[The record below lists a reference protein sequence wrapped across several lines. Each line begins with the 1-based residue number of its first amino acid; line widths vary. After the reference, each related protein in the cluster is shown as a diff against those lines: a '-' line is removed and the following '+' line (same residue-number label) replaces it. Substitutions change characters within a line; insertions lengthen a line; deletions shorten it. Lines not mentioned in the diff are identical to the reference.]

1 MINKIKQGMLL
12 LFACSLSFTACSDDE
27 PAEGAGSRMALS
39 ENAVM
44 FIQGASSKE
53 VAVTNGGEWTVTVP
67 QEAASWCS
75 AERNGESLIVTVTE
89 NTASEL
95 RETVLTVKGNELK
108 TLPVRQT
115 GTAPV
120 IRVTSYNL
128 GEEDVDFDGY
138 IPVGYTATDLTVNIV
153 TNVPYET
160 VLPAGSWIAVVSQSE
175 PGADG
180 RATVALKVAAY
191 ENDKYDRDME
201 ITFKQKEGDYYQLLS
216 VKQRKNIG
224 TAFLLA
230 DDMFAVEPREGALE
244 ISWNF
249 PEGVEYSKVI
259 FEYDN
264 KKTPIE
270 DDKLTIEVG
279 ASEERK
285 ILVNEL
291 YAKYGDMMFKVDVL
305 NKDGESLV
313 YNEGGFVLNAGQCN
327 PVQPTITVIER
338 EILLNAKATDSNDP
352 DGLKWFSFSGISQ
365 WGGKYEYLV
374 DNDLSDGNHWESED
388 RKSTGKEFNYIIIQI
403 PDNVECTEFT
413 IKTVNAI
420 GQISQAPGLY
430 TVSIGDS
437 DDPYSNDWEVVFEQ
451 KEKEWKYGNYYYEVK
466 DIATAEHDF
475 EKKPSNSDGD
485 KYRYKTLPAMKSQT
499 DGKPVKYIRYAVTD
513 RNNDAARN
521 DNFKLAELKLF
532 NIVVD
537 RYDPENE

>member
-12 LFACSLSFTACSDDE
+12 LFACSLGFMACSDDE
-27 PAEGAGSRMALS
+27 SAEGAGSRMALS

-44 FIQGASSKE
+44 FIQEASSKE
-53 VAVTNGGEWTVTVP
+53 VIVTNGGEWTVTVP

-75 AERNGESLIVTVTE
+75 AECNGESLIVTVTE
-89 NTASEL
+89 NTASDF

-115 GTAPV
+115 GTAPA

-128 GEEDVDFDGY
+128 GGEDVGFNGY
-138 IPVGYTATDLTVNIV
+138 IPVGYAAADLTVNIV
-153 TNVPYET
+153 SNVPYET
-160 VLPAGSWIAVVSQSE
+160 VLPAESWITVVSQSE
-175 PGADG
+175 PNADG
-180 RATVALKVAAY
+180 RATVVLKVAAY
-191 ENDKYDRDME
+191 DNDKYDRDME

-224 TAFLLA
+224 TAFEMA
-230 DDMFAVEPREGALE
+230 DEMFVVEPREGALE

-313 YNEGGFVLNAGQCN
+313 YNEGGFVLNAGQCD

-338 EILLNAKATDSNDP
+338 EILLNAKATNSNDP
-352 DGLKWFSFSGISQ
+352 DGLKWLSFSGKSSY
-365 WGGKYEYLV
+365 GGEYEYLV
-374 DNDLSDGNHWESED
+374 DNDITEGKHYESEN
-388 RKSTGKEFNYIIIQI
+388 RKDTKKDFNWIVIRI
-403 PDNVECTEFT
+403 PEDVECTEFT
-413 IKTVNAI
+413 IKTVNAL

-430 TVSIGDS
+430 TVAIGDS

-451 KEKEWKYGNYYYEVK
+451 KTKEWKYGDYYYEAK
-466 DIATAEHDF
+466 DIAKAEYDF
-475 EKKPSNSDGD
+475 GGMPNGGVGNAH
-485 KYRYKTLPAMKSQT
+485 RYKTLPVMKSET
-499 DGKPVKYIRYAVTD
+499 EGKLVKYIRYAVTD
-513 RNNDAARN
+513 RNHKDPRN
-521 DNFKLAELKLF
+521 DSFKLVELKLF

-537 RYDPENE
+537 KYDPESE

>member
-1 MINKIKQGMLL
+1 M
-12 LFACSLSFTACSDDE
+12 
-27 PAEGAGSRMALS
+27 
-39 ENAVM
+39 
-44 FIQGASSKE
+44 
-53 VAVTNGGEWTVTVP
+53 
-67 QEAASWCS
+67 
-75 AERNGESLIVTVTE
+75 
-89 NTASEL
+89 
-95 RETVLTVKGNELK
+95 
-108 TLPVRQT
+108 
-115 GTAPV
+115 
-120 IRVTSYNL
+120 
-128 GEEDVDFDGY
+128 
-138 IPVGYTATDLTVNIV
+138 GYTATDLTVNIV